1 MDPSPPD
8 LSIVIVNWNVRELLC
23 RCLESILGS
32 DGLVVGGLDTL
43 RYSTSGE
50 GLDTLRYS
58 TSGEGLDTL
67 RYSTGGEGL
76 DTLRYSTSGEGLD
89 TLRYSTSG
97 EGLDTLRYSTSG
109 EGWTAEVIVVDNA
122 SADDSVAM
130 LAQDYPWVRIVA
142 NRDNLGFT
150 RANNQGL
157 EVSRSRYVL
166 FLNPDTELT
175 PAALK
180 LLLAYAETHPQAGV
194 IGPQLRYGDG
204 SLQSSRR
211 RFPTLAT
218 FFLESTVVQRWW
230 PRNQVLTRY
239 YMLDQPDDAIVQV
252 DWIVGACMLVRRAVL
267 EQIGGFDEGFFMY
280 SEELDL
286 CRRAV
291 DAGWQVVWLPA
302 AVVTHHEGKSSE
314 QVVAARHIRFHSSR
328 LRYVRKYHGRLAAA
342 LLRSFLLLTF
352 VYQWLEEA
360 AKWLAGFVVASQQAQ
375 QPMRRDRMVAYAQVL
390 RSRLRFV
397 KPASS

>member
-1 MDPSPPD
+1 MHPSPPD
-8 LSIVIVNWNVRELLC
+8 LSIVIVNWNVRELLR

-32 DGLVVGGLDTL
+32 DGLVVGGLDTP

-50 GLDTLRYS
+50 M
-58 TSGEGLDTL
+58 
-67 RYSTGGEGL
+67 
-76 DTLRYSTSGEGLD
+76 
-89 TLRYSTSG
+89 
-97 EGLDTLRYSTSG
+97 
-109 EGWTAEVIVVDNA
+109 WTAEVTVVDNA

-157 EVSRSRYVL
+157 AVSRGRYL
-166 FLNPDTELT
+166 LLLNPDTELA
-175 PAALK
+175 PDALK

-204 SLQSSRR
+204 SMQSSRR

-239 YMLDQPDDAIVQV
+239 YMLDRPDDAISQV
-252 DWIVGACMLVRRAVL
+252 DWIVGACMVVRRAVL

-286 CRRAV
+286 CRRA
-291 DAGWQVVWLPA
+291 DHAGWQVVWLPA

-342 LLRSFLLLTF
+342 LLRGFLLLTF

-360 AKWLAGFVVASQQAQ
+360 AKWLAGFFLAGQRAK
-375 QPMRRDRMVAYAQVL
+375 QPMRRERIAAYAQVL
-390 RSRLRFV
+390 RSGLRFV
-397 KPASS
+397 PPPNVVS